1 MIAHARRVQ
10 QPLWLE
16 PSWAPAL
23 AGLRHS
29 SLVVAACALWSLGT
43 PLFNGA
49 RCPNVQ
55 PPLEWSA
62 ALPVSMAA
70 TRLTDS
76 QKIEIVAR
84 FRAGDGSAE
93 LAEAYG
99 CTASTVSRVAKAALD
114 PAEYEQLKQQRARPA
129 KPEAMA
135 APEPVV
141 AEPPAAPEPVA
152 ATAQDTATAVD
163 AANAE
168 DASVLAIDD
177 ADDFGDDDQADF
189 SDDFSDDDQADQ
201 FVEVP
206 VLLGGHPA
214 GEPAQCLPL
223 AEAPLPASVYMLVDK
238 TVELQAKP
246 LKEFPELGQLPDGE
260 EERQALLVF
269 ANPRQAKRH
278 CGRTQRVIKV
288 PDTRVLERTAP
299 YLIAQGISRVVIE
312 GSLYS
317 LPGS

>member
-1 MIAHARRVQ
+1 
-10 QPLWLE
+10 
-16 PSWAPAL
+16 
-23 AGLRHS
+23 
-29 SLVVAACALWSLGT
+29 
-43 PLFNGA
+43 
-49 RCPNVQ
+49 
-55 PPLEWSA
+55 
-62 ALPVSMAA
+62 MAA

-76 QKIEIVAR
+76 QRIEIVAR
-84 FRAGDGSAE
+84 FRAGEGSAE
-93 LAEAYG
+93 LAEVYG
-99 CTASTVSRVAKAALD
+99 CTAGTVSRVAKAGLD
-114 PAEYEQLKQQRARPA
+114 PAEYEQLKQQRGRPTKPDATSSVVPAVNPDNRATPKGTANPQDIA
-129 KPEAMA
+129 KPADSGN
-135 APEPVV
+135 PG
-141 AEPPAAPEPVA
+141 
-152 ATAQDTATAVD
+152 DS
-163 AANAE
+163 ANAD

-177 ADDFGDDDQADF
+177 ADDFGEDF
-189 SDDFSDDDQADQ
+189 SDDFSDDDTADQ

-206 VLLGGHPA
+206 VLLGTHA

-223 AEAPLPASVYMLVDK
+223 AQAPLPASVYMLVDK

-278 CGRTQRVIKV
+278 CGRSQRVIKV

>member
-1 MIAHARRVQ
+1 
-10 QPLWLE
+10 
-16 PSWAPAL
+16 
-23 AGLRHS
+23 
-29 SLVVAACALWSLGT
+29 
-43 PLFNGA
+43 
-49 RCPNVQ
+49 
-55 PPLEWSA
+55 
-62 ALPVSMAA
+62 MAA

-76 QKIEIVAR
+76 QRIEIVAR
-84 FRAGDGSAE
+84 FRAGEGSAE
-93 LAEAYG
+93 LAEVYG
-99 CTASTVSRVAKAALD
+99 CTAGTVSRVAKAGLD
-114 PAEYEQLKQQRARPA
+114 PAEYEQLKQQRGRPTKPDATSSVVLAVDPDNRATPKGPANPQDIA
-129 KPEAMA
+129 KPADSGN
-135 APEPVV
+135 PG
-141 AEPPAAPEPVA
+141 
-152 ATAQDTATAVD
+152 DSG
-163 AANAE
+163 NAD

-177 ADDFGDDDQADF
+177 ADDFGEDF
-189 SDDFSDDDQADQ
+189 SDDFSDDDTADQ

-206 VLLGGHPA
+206 VLLGTHA

-223 AEAPLPASVYMLVDK
+223 AQAPLPASVYMLVDK

-278 CGRTQRVIKV
+278 CGRSQRVIKV

>member
-1 MIAHARRVQ
+1 
-10 QPLWLE
+10 
-16 PSWAPAL
+16 
-23 AGLRHS
+23 
-29 SLVVAACALWSLGT
+29 
-43 PLFNGA
+43 
-49 RCPNVQ
+49 
-55 PPLEWSA
+55 
-62 ALPVSMAA
+62 MAA
-70 TRLTDS
+70 PRLSDS

-84 FRAGDGSAE
+84 YRAGEGSTE

-99 CTASTVSRVAKAALD
+99 CSANTVSRAVKASLE
-114 PAEYEQLKQQRARPA
+114 PAEYEQLKQQRATR
-129 KPEAMA
+129 A
-135 APEPVV
+135 ARAPLPQ
-141 AEPPAAPEPVA
+141 AEPIAPQPPAPAGVEGPDA
-152 ATAQDTATAVD
+152 DATA
-163 AANAE
+163 
-168 DASVLAIDD
+168 VLAIDD
-177 ADDFGDDDQADF
+177 ADDFGDDDSDAAEADA
-189 SDDFSDDDQADQ
+189 DLDFADDDGSDQ
-201 FVEVP
+201 FVAVP
-206 VLLGGHPA
+206 LLLGDHH
-214 GEPAQCLPL
+214 GEPAQCQPL

-260 EERQALLVF
+260 EDRQALLVF